1 MTNLLELNQISSLSV
16 GSIFKLTIVILLVL
30 FHIYL
35 CLIDRPLFSK
45 DYQNKKLY
53 LEAGPGNNIKDLHK
67 FLGSLSVYGSLVGFY
82 ISLLHRTRS
91 SELKR
96 EALEK
101 EIAKATEEKQ
111 KYFEELQETKS
122 ENSSNLQ
129 ISNSPANYNTS
140 QVIDKNNSF
149 LIEEKKENFLFSTL
163 YSHIAEFSLEGQIVL
178 CFLILKSFML
188 SSIISILFIFYG
200 DMLIEKYQLK
210 DKYPSLAKV
219 IELRVKFRRYYLIYN
234 VLFIIVTILVEITFC
249 IAVLMLEF

>member
-53 LEAGPGNNIKDLHK
+53 LDK